1 METALAEL
9 VARES
14 ANARDSPGRDSPGR
28 GSPGRGSQAKALENW
43 LEHTGTELQRRAT
56 PEARGVAE
64 REAALEALVA
74 EQVLV
79 PPPPPTAATHTINV
93 RARTNFQ

>member
-1 METALAEL
+1 

-14 ANARDSPGRDSPGR
+14 ANARDSPGWDSPGR

-56 PEARGVAE
+56 PKARGVAE